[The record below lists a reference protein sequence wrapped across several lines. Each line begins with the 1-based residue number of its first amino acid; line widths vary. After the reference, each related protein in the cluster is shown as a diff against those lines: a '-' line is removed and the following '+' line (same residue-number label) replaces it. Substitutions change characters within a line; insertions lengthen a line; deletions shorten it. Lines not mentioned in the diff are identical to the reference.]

1 MLIFGAMRGGEAAY
15 ILARIAAGEGQ
26 TLDFKQRIDS
36 ARKIARTL
44 AAFANTEGGSLL
56 IGVKDN
62 GRIVGIVPEEE
73 YYMIDLAARRY
84 TQPAVAFEAKAY
96 TVEGKA
102 LLEVYVPP
110 QPEKRPVRASDE
122 EGQWRAYVRVVDQT
136 RLAGGFLEAYWEG
149 QKKPQH
155 IRFRREEEML
165 LSYLQQHATIDE
177 RGFQKL
183 LGPRHAWKA
192 RRILIKYLLIGLIAI
207 EITPAGE
214 VFRLAG

>member
-1 MLIFGAMRGGEAAY
+1 MRGGEEAS

-44 AAFANTEGGSLL
+44 SAFANTEGGSLL

-62 GRIVGIVPEEE
+62 GRIAGITPEEE

-84 TQPAVAFEAKAY
+84 TQPIITFEAKTY
-96 TVEGKA
+96 TIDNKA
-102 LLEVYVPP
+102 LLEIYVPP
-110 QPEKRPVRASDE
+110 QPEKRPVKALE
-122 EGQWRAYVRVVDQT
+122 EDGQWRAYVRVADRT
-136 RLAGGFLEAYWEG
+136 RLAGSFLEAYWES

-165 LSYLQQHATIDE
+165 LNYLRQHATIDE
-177 RGFQKL
+177 RAFREL

-192 RRILIKYLLIGLIAI
+192 RRILIKYLLIGLIAL
-207 EITPAGE
+207 EITPTGE
-214 VFRLAG
+214 VFYLPG